1 MSVNEVDGAFVKPDL
16 TLLGKEH
23 VKKYQETDGEI
34 GHIWNGVTTLL
45 LTTLGNKS
53 GQWRTTPLIYACK
66 GNEYLVIASKGG
78 APSHP
83 AWYLNLQACPEAQIQ
98 VKDKK
103 LKVKARTATESE
115 RDSRCKIMS
124 DQWPNYE
131 QYAQRTTRKIPV
143 VILEPIEA

>member
-53 GQWRTTPLIYACK
+53 GQWRTTPLIYACN

-115 RDSRCKIMS
+115 RDSRWKIMS